1 MISKVQLIAQEI
13 GVKLKNVENLSKSKW
28 KKQVERKI
36 RKSIEKRTK
45 QEITNK
51 TKARTIIK
59 DNWER
64 KKMEY
69 DSEITKDV
77 IKIRLHMWQVSC
89 NYKRDNT
96 DTKCL
101 LCKKIRRHHRAYAE
115 M

>member
-1 MISKVQLIAQEI
+1 M
-13 GVKLKNVENLSKSKW
+13 
-28 KKQVERKI
+28 
-36 RKSIEKRTK
+36 

-59 DNWER
+59 DKWER

-96 DTKCL
+96 DTNCL
-101 LCKKIRRHHRAYAE
+101 LCKKIRGHHRPYAE
-115 M
+115 CEKDKKFTLIKENSKGE